1 MDWLVGLVYKNRTR
15 IDELIHKTPHILPHT
30 HPNSLLS
37 QFQDMLQR
45 IAQLERW
52 TSGDIST
59 PPCLWLPGLFN
70 PTAFLTAV
78 MQVGACLGW
87 GVYVCI

>member
-1 MDWLVGLVYKNRTR
+1 MHN
-15 IDELIHKTPHILPHT
+15 T
-30 HPNSLLS
+30 HVNSLLA
-37 QFQDMLQR
+37 QFQNMLQR

-59 PPCLWLPGLFN
+59 PTCLWLPGLFN

-78 MQVGACLGW
+78 MQVRVACWAVKERKRDRSGK
-87 GVYVCI
+87 YTQNIFTFTYRPRR

>member
-1 MDWLVGLVYKNRTR
+1 M
-15 IDELIHKTPHILPHT
+15 HT
-30 HPNSLLS
+30 QPKHSLLA

-52 TSGDIST
+52 TAGDIST
-59 PPCLWLPGLFN
+59 PTCLWLPGLFN

-78 MQVGACLGW
+78 MQVGGCVLFGQAGE
-87 GVYVCI
+87 ID